1 MNEEKT
7 YSVAIRTLG
16 TGGEK
21 YRATLD
27 SIAAQTRKP
36 QHVYVV
42 IADGYALPPERLG
55 TEEFVRIRKGMF
67 HQRVHGLLWA
77 AEHCQSDY
85 VLALD
90 DDVAFAPDYAERC
103 LALASDL
110 DADMLATDSVTGT
123 WIAEQPQAAPSA
135 LSRLTQRMLGNR
147 PSDPSCPFASHLTA
161 SAGGASAPRE
171 AGDTIRTQYASGTAM
186 WVRNGLAAQMDYASE
201 YWVEATRYAYPD
213 DVVFGYK
220 LWLNG
225 YNLWHTHTLCHRHLD
240 AGCATDAATR
250 EADVYYASGRNVLIL
265 WHRFLLSPAVGT
277 VAKAR
282 TFTAFWA
289 RTAVQI
295 TYELL
300 RALNRRS
307 FRRCGALLRGLADGL
322 RYTRSEVYRRLPSPQ
337 VGNINGYVDFSVDHT
352 YKGKRVVVKLASR
365 K

>member
-1 MNEEKT
+1 MKEEKT

-27 SIAAQTRKP
+27 SIAAQTRQP
-36 QHVYVV
+36 QHIYVV

-55 TEEFVRIRKGMF
+55 TEEFVRTRKGMF

-90 DDVAFAPDYAERC
+90 DDVAFPTDYAERC
-103 LALASDL
+103 LDLASDL
-110 DADMLATDSVTGT
+110 DADMLATDFETNPSLP
-123 WIAEQPQAAPSA
+123 QQSQAAPSL
-135 LSRLTQRMLGNR
+135 LSRLTQRMLGNHD
-147 PSDPSCPFASHLTA
+147 SDPSCPYAAHLTI
-161 SAGGASAPRE
+161 SAGGATAPRE
-171 AGDTIRTQYASGTAM
+171 AGDTIRTQYAAGTAL
-186 WVRNGLAAQMDYASE
+186 WVRNGLAPQMDYASE

-225 YNLWHTHTLCHRHLD
+225 GRLWHTHTLCHRHLD
-240 AGCATDAATR
+240 AGSATDAASR
-250 EADVYYASGRNVLIL
+250 EADVFYASGRNVLIL
-265 WHRFLLSPAVGT
+265 WHRFLLTPANGML
-277 VAKAR
+277 AKAR

-300 RALNRRS
+300 RGLRHHS
-307 FRRCGALLRGLADGL
+307 LRRCSALLGGLGDGL
-322 RYTRSEVYRRLPSPQ
+322 RYTRSEAYRKLPSPL
-337 VGNINGYVDFSVDHT
+337 VG
-352 YKGKRVVVKLASR
+352 GKSGHNTSEPCV
-365 K
+365 